1 MLTNLVD
8 TKKVLYLCSVLVKW
22 YTITLTQI
30 QNNMLQIKNLSFSY
44 RKPTHELFCDFSLD
58 LLPGNVYGLLGKNG
72 AGKSTLIYLMTG
84 LLTPASG
91 MVTLDG
97 EDVRRR
103 LPKTLS
109 DMFLVPEE
117 FELPHITLSQFVSIN
132 SPFYPRFSNEDM
144 NRYLDIF
151 EMEHDVKLQ
160 SLSMGQKKKVFMSFA
175 LATNTQVLIMD
186 EPTNGLDIP
195 SKSQFRK
202 IIAQGMTDDKMML
215 FSTHQVRDIEAILDH
230 VTIIDQSRVLLNT
243 GLAEVSSRLA
253 FRPLREGDQPLLVQ
267 QGVMGALAVVP
278 AKPGEETQVDLE
290 MLFNATLQQPAA
302 IGQLFNK

>member
-1 MLTNLVD
+1 
-8 TKKVLYLCSVLVKW
+8 
-22 YTITLTQI
+22 
-30 QNNMLQIKNLSFSY
+30 MLQIKDLKFSY
-44 RKPTHELFCDFSLD
+44 LKPNRELFNDFSLD

-91 MVTLDG
+91 QVTLDG
-97 EDVRRR
+97 NDVRRR
-103 LPKTLS
+103 LPITLS

-117 FELPHITLSQFVSIN
+117 FDLPHISLNKFISIN
-132 SPFYPRFSNEDM
+132 APFYPRFSMDDM

-151 EMEHDVKLQ
+151 EIEHNIKLQ

-202 IIAQGMTDDKMML
+202 IIAMGMNDEKLML

-243 GLAEVSSRLA
+243 SIADVSSRLA
-253 FRPLREGDQPLLVQ
+253 FRQLRDGDRPLLVQ
-267 QGVMGALAVVP
+267 QGPMGSMAVVP
-278 AKPGEETQVDLE
+278 ASPNEETQVDLE
-290 MLFNATLQQPAA
+290 MLFNATLQQPQA
-302 IGQLFNK
+302 IKELFSKNL

>member
-1 MLTNLVD
+1 
-8 TKKVLYLCSVLVKW
+8 
-22 YTITLTQI
+22 
-30 QNNMLQIKNLSFSY
+30 MLQIQNLSFSY
-44 RKPTHELFCDFSLD
+44 RKPGHELFRDFSLD

-84 LLTPASG
+84 LLTPAAG
-91 MVTLDG
+91 QVTLDG

-117 FELPHITLSQFVSIN
+117 FELPHVTLSQFVSIN

-160 SLSMGQKKKVFMSFA
+160 SLSMGQKKKVFMSFG
-175 LATNTQVLIMD
+175 LATNTRVLIMD

-253 FRPLREGDQPLLVQ
+253 FRPLRDGDQPLLVQ

-278 AKPGEETQVDLE
+278 AKAGEETQVDLE

-302 IGQLFNK
+302 ISELFSK